1 MEPALRTMLAIA
13 AGGACG
19 ALLRF
24 WVTQGA
30 HALLGRGFPYGTL
43 IVNVAGSVAIGVLY
57 VALSERHG
65 IAPEWRSAI
74 ATGFLGAFTTFSTFS
89 LDTLL
94 LVHQG
99 DHLKAGVNVLS
110 SVALCLAGCWL
121 GMAAARQL

>member
-1 MEPALRTMLAIA
+1 MRTMLAIA

-30 HALLGRGFPYGTL
+30 HALFGRGFPLGTL
-43 IVNVAGSVAIGVLY
+43 AVNVAGSAAIGVAW
-57 VALSERHG
+57 VMFFERHDV
-65 IAPEWRSAI
+65 APEWRA
-74 ATGFLGAFTTFSTFS
+74 ALVTGFLGAFTTFSTFS
-89 LDTLL
+89 MDTLL
-94 LVHQG
+94 LVEQG
-99 DHLKAGVNVLS
+99 EHVKAGANVAL

>member
-1 MEPALRTMLAIA
+1 MRAMLAIA

-30 HALLGRGFPYGTL
+30 HALFGRGFPFGTL
-43 IVNVAGSVAIGVLY
+43 IVNVAGSMAMGVLY
-57 VALSERHG
+57 AALSQRHG

-89 LDTLL
+89 MDTLL

-99 DHLKAGVNVLS
+99 DHLKAGVNVLA